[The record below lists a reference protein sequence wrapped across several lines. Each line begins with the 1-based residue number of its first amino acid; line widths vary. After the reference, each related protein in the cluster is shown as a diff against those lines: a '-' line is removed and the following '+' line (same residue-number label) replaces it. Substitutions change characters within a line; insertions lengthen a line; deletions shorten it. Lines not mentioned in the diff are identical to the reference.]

1 MSRFGIFVVELKDRS
16 GWIFAN
22 AYNPV
27 WTAVHF
33 VEKFRFQNPLHQNYG
48 HIKAL
53 QEFLGVD
60 PRVLHG
66 IVVFRG
72 SFEFKTPIPDGVL
85 CHEYEEWI
93 AAKRDVIL
101 DDAAV
106 DAVVRSLETDAFRGW
121 RASLWHTRSLRERF
135 ASDTTCPKCGGS
147 LRLLMQRWGPQP
159 GSQFLGCSNYP
170 RCRYTK
176 NVSTLA

>member
-1 MSRFGIFVVELKDRS
+1 LRSTARGTTESDHLIVSRFGIFVVELKDRS

-33 VEKFRFQNPLHQNYG
+33 GEKFRFQNPLHQNYG

-60 PRVLHG
+60 ARVLHG

-72 SFEFKTPIPDGVL
+72 SFEFKT
-85 CHEYEEWI
+85 
-93 AAKRDVIL
+93 
-101 DDAAV
+101 
-106 DAVVRSLETDAFRGW
+106 RSRRVCSVTN
-121 RASLWHTRSLRERF
+121 TRS
-135 ASDTTCPKCGGS
+135 GS
-147 LRLLMQRWGPQP
+147 PPNETSFWTMRPL
-159 GSQFLGCSNYP
+159 
-170 RCRYTK
+170 
-176 NVSTLA
+176 TL